1 MEPHLRVIAFV
12 LTIIAMGVS
21 IHYQTVL
28 LQLTTY
34 CESSSW
40 SNNTP
45 RGTYFPSAKH
55 SSLTV
60 ELLATGTTSGNCT
73 SIFGSYSPITP
84 GVPKTKWEFMSH
96 NFIHLKA
103 WKCHVKKQSTPMVDN
118 VLCMTTQRL
127 KKKKAF
133 HIWRQT
139 WSIFRKFRARHP
151 TGRDRQLQVS
161 RATVGWIL
169 DVSEKWSTVA
179 IRFLKFWGFIS
190 PVQKMDSMPESCQKG
205 HLSSHFFFFFCT
217 DYFWPWAFHVHRLLT
232 FTFSTRKSQKMSISS
247 T

>member
-1 MEPHLRVIAFV
+1 MLSYLKTNKQTNSNNDLALKYSFVFLAIILLHSVDLIEAKLKALKKIFSIKVKMEPHLRVIAFV
-12 LTIIAMGVS
+12 LTIIATGVS

-127 KKKKAF
+127 KKKRHF
-133 HIWRQT
+133 
-139 WSIFRKFRARHP
+139 IFGDK
-151 TGRDRQLQVS
+151 LEVYLES
-161 RATVGWIL
+161 
-169 DVSEKWSTVA
+169 
-179 IRFLKFWGFIS
+179 FL
-190 PVQKMDSMPESCQKG
+190 
-205 HLSSHFFFFFCT
+205 
-217 DYFWPWAFHVHRLLT
+217 
-232 FTFSTRKSQKMSISS
+232 
-247 T
+247 